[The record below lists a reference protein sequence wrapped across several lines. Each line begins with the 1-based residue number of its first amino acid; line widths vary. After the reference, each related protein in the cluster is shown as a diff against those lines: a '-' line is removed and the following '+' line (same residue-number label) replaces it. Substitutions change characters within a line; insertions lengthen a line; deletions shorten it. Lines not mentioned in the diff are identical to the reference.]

1 MTQGTCNESA
11 SGKTGMLKTF
21 HDFHSQFPNLTE
33 DNFDKEPEHTRSCP
47 EGFTRNRVLDPQE
60 RCNDE
65 FSFTLDTLGG
75 GEVMHLDSHQLESSE
90 ENYCIDF
97 HQG

>member
-1 MTQGTCNESA
+1 MKEEGTCKKSA
-11 SGKTGMLKTF
+11 NGTAGMFKRF
-21 HDFHSQFPNLTE
+21 QHSQFPNLTE

-60 RCNDE
+60 KCNDE
-65 FSFTLDTLGG
+65 FSFTMGDDKAMRL
-75 GEVMHLDSHQLESSE
+75 ESHQLESPE

>member
-1 MTQGTCNESA
+1 MTQGTCKKSA
-11 SGKTGMLKTF
+11 NGKAGMLKTF
-21 HDFHSQFPNLTE
+21 HRFHSQFPNLTKE
-33 DNFDKEPEHTRSCP
+33 NFDKEPEHTRSCP

-65 FSFTLDTLGG
+65 FSFTLSDKK
-75 GEVMHLDSHQLESSE
+75 VMRLESYHLESPE